1 MQVTRQC
8 TPFFSAELEDN
19 PPCFLSAVLGQG
31 LLSIYHSLLNK
42 INPLYET
49 LTHSHPL
56 PRYCL
61 TRYQWIYQ
69 FILVRSFKSC
79 EQWSR
84 FTLLSINNKLSVY
97 LLCMGTGT
105 FVLYTNILLFGIL
118 STYSCGSYIMTWVF
132 CLL

>member
-19 PPCFLSAVLGQG
+19 PPRFLSAVIWARDYLFTIHYWTKSTHCTK
-31 LLSIYHSLLNK
+31 LSPI
-42 INPLYET
+42 
-49 LTHSHPL
+49 LTRYPG
-56 PRYCL
+56 YCL

-118 STYSCGSYIMTWVF
+118 STYSCGRFIMTWFF